1 MRGGLRLPPPHVGGY
16 AYLLMNKIIIS
27 ELEVFY
33 RVGVPDAERAKPQR
47 LLISVE
53 MARDFAAAATADDLT
68 KTIDYDA
75 VTRRLL
81 KFGEGRSWKLME
93 KLAADIAEM
102 ILAQFAPGTVCVEV
116 RKFIVPE
123 ARYVAVQLT
132 RTAADAS
139 AERS

>member
-1 MRGGLRLPPPHVGGY
+1 MD
-16 AYLLMNKIIIS
+16 KIIIS
-27 ELEVFY
+27 DLEVYY

-53 MARDFAAAATADDLT
+53 MTLDFAAAATAEDLT

-81 KFGEGRSWKLME
+81 GFGEGRSWKLIE
-93 KLAADIAEM
+93 RLAADIAEM
-102 ILAQFAPGTVCVEV
+102 ILAEFAPDTVSVEV
-116 RKFIVPE
+116 KKFVVPE

-132 RTAADAS
+132 RTAADS
-139 AERS
+139 SVEGS